1 MEVGEKFPSFK
12 LKDEDGMEFDSSFLE
27 GMRYVIYFYS
37 RDNTAGCTKEAE
49 EFSAA
54 FPKLTMRNIP
64 VIGVSKDSP
73 ESHRKFIDSKG
84 LKVKL
89 LSDPDHALM
98 EQVGAWGE
106 KKMYGKVVEGTIR
119 STFIIGRDGTVEAAW
134 RNVKVTGHV
143 DKVVDKAMSLSKNR
157 TV

>member
-1 MEVGEKFPSFK
+1 MEVGDRFPAFR

-37 RDNTAGCTKEAE
+37 KDNTPGCTKEAE
-49 EFSAA
+49 EFSAM

-73 ESHRKFIDSKG
+73 ESHRRFIDSKG

-89 LSDPDHALM
+89 LSDPDHSLM

-106 KKMYGKVVEGTIR
+106 KKMYGKVVQGTIR
-119 STFIIGRDGTVEAAW
+119 STFIVGRDGIVEAAW
-134 RNVKVTGHV
+134 RNVKVAGHV
-143 DKVVDKAMSLSKNR
+143 EKVVDKALSLSKNR
-157 TV
+157 IV